1 MDPLSLLRLPPLS
14 PRRVACGCL
23 VLAASLAL
31 SACQRDAAVV
41 AQQQHETVFE
51 APDLDGQLALQP
63 MLAEELESHLLEGD
77 LGCYFA
83 ENPASDP
90 LLIARA
96 MVQSPTTKAVML
108 VKFADAIVQGSAT
121 EAGGYEAIVDGGTFD
136 TPALLVDV
144 ARIDDAGDSGARQPA
159 RAALR
164 VRQAGLPDVI
174 LQGYWTCGA

>member
-1 MDPLSLLRLPPLS
+1 MDLLPLLRQ
-14 PRRVACGCL
+14 RAACGCL

-41 AQQQHETVFE
+41 AQQQHETIFE
-51 APDLDGQLALQP
+51 APEEDNQLELQP
-63 MLAEELESHLLEGD
+63 MLAEELEDHVLEGD

-83 ENPASDP
+83 DNPASDP
-90 LLIARA
+90 LLIARG

-121 EAGGYEAIVDGGTFD
+121 EAGGYEAIVDGSTFD

-144 ARIDDAGDSGARQPA
+144 APIEEMGESGALQPA

>member
-1 MDPLSLLRLPPLS
+1 MDSLPLLRQ
-14 PRRVACGCL
+14 RVACGCL

-51 APDLDGQLALQP
+51 APDLSNQLELQP
-63 MLAEELESHLLEGD
+63 VLAEELEAHELEGD

-83 ENPASDP
+83 DSPAADP
-90 LLIARA
+90 LLVARG

-121 EAGGYEAIVDGGTFD
+121 EAGGYDAIVDGSTFD

-144 ARIDDAGDSGARQPA
+144 ARVDDAGGNGALQPA